1 MPRACRRAAPASP
14 TPVLI
19 AALMLF
25 AVLPS
30 PAHAGGRA
38 RGAGRGA
45 SRPPPDAFDDA
56 FRKYSK
62 RYFGPDYDWRDFKA
76 QGLAES
82 NLDTAARSH
91 VGARGV
97 MQLMPSTFHEVASKN
112 PDIQRRIDDPEWN
125 IAAGISYDRRLW
137 RQWERDSVAAH
148 RREFMFASY
157 NAGRGTLLNAQ
168 DAARARQLDYRAWPS
183 IEQVAPE
190 IRRWR
195 YRETLDYVRRI
206 EGNLT
211 RLDDR
216 GRLVRDKPALAAV
229 NRGGR
234 VGPPLT
240 PTNAL
245 ASPPVARP
253 GIGRPA
259 TSDGE
264 AVPSSRKRLSGDSTV
279 VGRGRV
285 PGNDRR
291 GAGRRH

>member
-1 MPRACRRAAPASP
+1 ML
-14 TPVLI
+14 V
-19 AALMLF
+19 AALVLF

-38 RGAGRGA
+38 RGGGRSS
-45 SRPPPDAFDDA
+45 SRPQPERFDDS

-62 RYFGPDYDWRDFKA
+62 RYFGPDYDWRVFKA

-97 MQLMPSTFHEVASKN
+97 MQLMPSTFHEVASRN

-137 RQWERDSVAAH
+137 KQWEQDSVAAH
-148 RREFMFASY
+148 RREFMLASY
-157 NAGRGTLLNAQ
+157 NAGRGTLLTAQ
-168 DAARARQLDYRAWPS
+168 GAARARQLDCRSWPS

-195 YRETLDYVRRI
+195 YRETLEYVRRI
-206 EGNLT
+206 ESNLT

-216 GRLVRDKPALAAV
+216 GRLVLDDP
-229 NRGGR
+229 
-234 VGPPLT
+234 
-240 PTNAL
+240 
-245 ASPPVARP
+245 ARP
-253 GIGRPA
+253 GARRSTGRTAPVPAPVLAPVTAPVTAPARPPGAGPGAGRPVVGA
-259 TSDGE
+259 GKAIPGARD
-264 AVPSSRKRLSGDSTV
+264 RFSGDSAAAR
-279 VGRGRV
+279 RGRV
-285 PGNDRR
+285 PSGERSDTP
-291 GAGRRH
+291 RRH